1 MDGRTMD
8 PLGMQQQCYRSVLI
22 FDEEIGAHD
31 GLILFSSSGPQQ
43 IVHGLG
49 PTAGRQVRS
58 CHPDV
63 TVGAKDDA
71 VAEVRLSLQGGA

>member
-43 IVHGLG
+43 IVHGKGKL
-49 PTAGRQVRS
+49 
-58 CHPDV
+58 D
-63 TVGAKDDA
+63 
-71 VAEVRLSLQGGA
+71 SLDR